1 MKQPRELGLI
11 PASGEGVHQREELHG
26 LGERSPEKWVI
37 FGKLLSKINWLLLS
51 VSVVNRGQLK

>member
-1 MKQPRELGLI
+1 
-11 PASGEGVHQREELHG
+11 VHQREELHG

-51 VSVVNRGQLK
+51 VSVVNRGQLKLYFLLNIIFILV